1 MAIQT
6 DEYGF
11 FGNLPKQTIDKVLGL
26 EGLPKVTA
34 EDNGCVLMVVDG
46 EWALVE
52 LTDELPTVTDEDAG
66 KVLLVDDTGTWVAD
80 FLEQPSDDTI
90 LDQ

>member
-6 DEYGF
+6 DEYGY

-26 EGLPKVTA
+26 EGLPKVA
-34 EDNGCVLMVVDG
+34 AKDNGCVLMVVDG

-52 LTDELPTVTDEDAG
+52 LTDELPAVTKADDG
-66 KVLLVDDTGTWVAD
+66 STLQVVDGVWSKVAPEG
-80 FLEQPSDDTI
+80 
-90 LDQ
+90 